1 MLMRERGRSG
11 VNNKEAGGLPERVIL
26 ASGSPRRRELLGE
39 MGVAFEIDVP
49 DVDENVG
56 GTPDKMV
63 AVLAE
68 RKARAVAGRRE
79 CGLVVA
85 ADTLVALNNRAL
97 GKPHDEEDARQM
109 LRALSGRTHDVF
121 TGVCVMNAANGECL
135 VTAERTGV
143 KFRALSEEE
152 ICAYVATGEPMDK
165 AGAYAIQGGAG
176 AFIEGY
182 EGSRTN
188 VIGLPVEKLTEML
201 IEMNSR
207 V

>member
-11 VNNKEAGGLPERVIL
+11 VNNKEAGSLPERVIL